1 MLLEDFQM
9 SKSLYFYHHPDKGIS
24 YGIKPILG
32 DWNEYHNMS
41 RKIGLKDHLE
51 WTEVGDLQKILG
63 QADFWEDFPAI
74 GLTVAGVEFKAGDE
88 EQRIDILYLRSD
100 GALLPC
106 ELKIG
111 GQSKDTHGQLIR
123 YIADLQFQSP
133 NFKWVKDFHR
143 KYMEKINGTEW
154 SLLHTRKF
162 DAFVAANGI
171 TDKFIRVLPQS
182 GIIIDE
188 AFPSQ
193 LLKAVRHLNDRCG
206 FSIRLIQAR
215 AYTTEEWKAGV
226 TEYKFRL
233 DFDDIQ

>member
-1 MLLEDFQM
+1 VLLEDFQM
-9 SKSLYFYHHPDKGIS
+9 SKTLYFYHHPDKGIS
-24 YGIKPILG
+24 FGVKPILG

-41 RKIGLKDHLE
+41 RKIGLKDFG
-51 WTEVGDLQKILG
+51 WDEVRDLQKILG

-74 GLTVAGVEFKAGDE
+74 GLTVVGVEFKAGDE

-133 NFKWVKDFHR
+133 NFKWVEALHR
-143 KYMEKINGTEW
+143 KYVAKINGQQW
-154 SLLHTRKF
+154 KRIHARKF
-162 DAFVAANGI
+162 EAFIAAHKI
-171 TDKFIRVLPQS
+171 KDKFIRVLPQS

-188 AFPSQ
+188 EFPSQ

-215 AYTTEEWKAGV
+215 AYTTRKWKAGLDDF
-226 TEYKFRL
+226 KFRL
-233 DFDDIQ
+233 DFEDIQ